1 MVTLAIGQSTAEHP
15 DPKPRVGSPT
25 DPSAC
30 RTAVHRHAGDGARLV
45 IEDCSVS
52 GNKLN
57 GVLVRDGAAPLLLRN
72 SIVGNGAFGV
82 VLQVRA
88 PWGRIPES

>member
-1 MVTLAIGQSTAEHP
+1 ML
-15 DPKPRVGSPT
+15 
-25 DPSAC
+25 
-30 RTAVHRHAGDGARLV
+30 

-72 SIVGNGAFGV
+72 SIIGNGAFGV
-82 VLQVRA
+82 VLQVRM
-88 PWGRIPES
+88 PGGRSRSHDAVWIRITAGDGSA